1 MVVNK
6 RILFNILLNSCHFK
20 IKNNITPK
28 ATKNPLLLLAK
39 RREKVRKK
47 AEKRVRKKT
56 TITTSDS
63 GAKKDKTANQTIQK
77 KIAKKRVGKK
87 FLLLLFIDFILI
99 NLMI

>member
-6 RILFNILLNSCHFK
+6 RMLFNILLNFCHLK

-47 AEKRVRKKT
+47 AEKRARKKT
-56 TITTSDS
+56 VITISDS
-63 GAKKDKTANQTIQK
+63 GTKKSKMLNHTSQK

-99 NLMI
+99 NPMI